1 MNRDDLRLDIKF
13 MMANNL
19 IEIINLR
26 DEKNICSRELS
37 LSIDY
42 ETYDKL
48 IEKLN
53 NKGFSMEEMEGL
65 LKSLKNDSEY
75 LNYTYNMI

>member
-1 MNRDDLRLDIKF
+1 MNRDNLRLDIKF
-13 MMANNL
+13 IMANNL
-19 IEIINLR
+19 IEIIALR

-37 LSIDY
+37 LAIDY

-53 NKGFSMEEMEGL
+53 NKGFSIEEMERL
-65 LKSLKNDSEY
+65 LEY
-75 LNYTYNMI
+75 LRNDFEYLDYTYKAV

>member
-1 MNRDDLRLDIKF
+1 MSRDDLRLDIKF

-37 LSIDY
+37 LTVNY
-42 ETYDKL
+42 EIYDKI

-53 NKGFSMEEMEGL
+53 DKGFSIEEMERL
-65 LKSLKNDSEY
+65 LEY
-75 LNYTYNMI
+75 LRNDFKYLDYTYKAI

>member
-1 MNRDDLRLDIKF
+1 MSRDDLRLDIKF

-19 IEIINLR
+19 IEIIALR

-37 LSIDY
+37 LLVDY

-53 NKGFSMEEMEGL
+53 DKGLSIEEMERL
-65 LKSLKNDSEY
+65 LEY
-75 LNYTYNMI
+75 LRNDFEYLDYTYKAI

>member
-26 DEKNICSRELS
+26 DEKNIGSRELS
-37 LSIDY
+37 LAIDY
-42 ETYDKL
+42 EIYDKL
-48 IEKLN
+48 IEMLN
-53 NKGFSMEEMEGL
+53 DKGFSIEEMERL
-65 LKSLKNDSEY
+65 LEY
-75 LNYTYNMI
+75 LRNDFEYLDYTYKAI

>member
-1 MNRDDLRLDIKF
+1 MSRDDLRLDIKF

-26 DEKNICSRELS
+26 DEKNICSKELS
-37 LSIDY
+37 LTIDY

-53 NKGFSMEEMEGL
+53 NKGFSIEEMERL
-65 LKSLKNDSEY
+65 
-75 LNYTYNMI
+75 

>member
-1 MNRDDLRLDIKF
+1 MDDLRLDIKF

-37 LSIDY
+37 LTIDY
-42 ETYDKL
+42 EIYDKL

-53 NKGFSMEEMEGL
+53 DKGFSIEEMGRL
-65 LKSLKNDSEY
+65 LEY
-75 LNYTYNMI
+75 LRHDFEYLDYTYKAI

>member
-1 MNRDDLRLDIKF
+1 MSRDDLRLDIKF

-19 IEIINLR
+19 IEIIALR

-37 LSIDY
+37 LTIDY

-53 NKGFSMEEMEGL
+53 DKGFSIEEMERL
-65 LKSLKNDSEY
+65 LEY
-75 LNYTYNMI
+75 LRNDFEYLDYTYKAV

>member
-26 DEKNICSRELS
+26 DDKNICSRELS
-37 LSIDY
+37 LLIDY
-42 ETYDKL
+42 EIYDKL

-53 NKGFSMEEMEGL
+53 DKGFSIEEMERL
-65 LKSLKNDSEY
+65 LEY
-75 LNYTYNMI
+75 LRYDFEYLDYTYKAV

>member
-1 MNRDDLRLDIKF
+1 MSRDDLRLDIKF

-19 IEIINLR
+19 IGIIALR
-26 DEKNICSRELS
+26 DEKNICSRELN
-37 LSIDY
+37 LLVDY

-53 NKGFSMEEMEGL
+53 DKGFSIEEMKRL
-65 LKSLKNDSEY
+65 LRSLKNDSEY

>member
-1 MNRDDLRLDIKF
+1 MDDLRLDIKF

-26 DEKNICSRELS
+26 DEKNICSRELT
-37 LSIDY
+37 LSVDY
-42 ETYDKL
+42 EIYDEL

-53 NKGFSMEEMEGL
+53 DKGFSIEEMERL
-65 LKSLKNDSEY
+65 LEY
-75 LNYTYNMI
+75 LRNDFEYLDYTYKAI

>member
-1 MNRDDLRLDIKF
+1 MSRDDLRLDIKF

-19 IEIINLR
+19 IEIIALR

-37 LSIDY
+37 LAVNY
-42 ETYDKL
+42 EIYDEL

-53 NKGFSMEEMEGL
+53 NKGFSIEEMERL
-65 LKSLKNDSEY
+65 LGYLRNDFEY
-75 LNYTYNMI
+75 LDYTYKAV

>member
-26 DEKNICSRELS
+26 DEKNICSEKLN
-37 LSIDY
+37 LLIDY
-42 ETYDKL
+42 EIYDKL

-53 NKGFSMEEMEGL
+53 NKGFSIEEMERL
-65 LKSLKNDSEY
+65 LRSLKNDSEY

>member
-19 IEIINLR
+19 IEIIALR

-37 LSIDY
+37 LLVDY

-53 NKGFSMEEMEGL
+53 DKGFSIEEMERL
-65 LKSLKNDSEY
+65 LEFLRNDFEY
-75 LNYTYNMI
+75 LNYTYKAI

>member
-1 MNRDDLRLDIKF
+1 MDDLRLDIKF

-19 IEIINLR
+19 IEIIALR

-37 LSIDY
+37 LLVDY
-42 ETYDKL
+42 ETYDKR

-53 NKGFSMEEMEGL
+53 DKGFSIEEMEGL
-65 LKSLKNDSEY
+65 LEY
-75 LNYTYNMI
+75 LRNDFEYLDYTYRTI